1 MDSENMK
8 QVIEALKTKNNFLI
22 TAHVNPEGDSI
33 GSQIAMYAL
42 LASLKKRAIIVNND
56 AVPVNLHFLSGSEYF
71 FQNLPDGFF
80 PETVV
85 ILDCPVKERA
95 GHVAKYLGESDTV
108 INIDHHISNEFF
120 GDINWVEPSAS
131 SVGEMIFDL
140 FSRMNIKLTQE
151 ATEAI
156 YTAIVTDTGMFNY
169 NNTTSRTHKI
179 VGELISLGIDPKKMH
194 EKIFE
199 NRSASDI
206 RVLGKTLSTLKTE
219 TDGKIAHICLTQ
231 EMYAEEGVRS
241 VTTDEFI
248 NFPRSIKDAEI
259 AIFFKENSALKNI
272 NVSFRSKGKVDVNL
286 LASVFGGGGH
296 AQAAGCTLNCT
307 LAEAKE
313 KVLKEAAKALKK

>member
-1 MDSENMK
+1 MDCENMK

-33 GSQIAMYAL
+33 GSQIAMYSL
-42 LASLKKRAIIVNND
+42 LASLKKRTVIVNND

-71 FQNLPDGFF
+71 FQNKPDGFF
-80 PETVV
+80 PETVI

-95 GHVAKYLGESDTV
+95 GHAAKYLGESDAV
-108 INIDHHISNEFF
+108 INIDHHVSNEFF

-140 FSRMNIKLTQE
+140 FNQMSIKLTQS
-151 ATEAI
+151 AIEAI

-169 NNTTSRTHKI
+169 NNTTSRTHEI

-199 NRSASDI
+199 NRSVSDI
-206 RVLGKTLSTLKTE
+206 RVLGKTLNTLKTE
-219 TDGKIAHICLTQ
+219 TDGKIAYICLTQ

-259 AIFFKENSALKNI
+259 AIFFKENSAIKNI

-286 LASVFGGGGH
+286 LAAVFGGGGH

-307 LAEAKE
+307 LSEAKE
-313 KVLKEAAKALKK
+313 KVLKEAEKALKK